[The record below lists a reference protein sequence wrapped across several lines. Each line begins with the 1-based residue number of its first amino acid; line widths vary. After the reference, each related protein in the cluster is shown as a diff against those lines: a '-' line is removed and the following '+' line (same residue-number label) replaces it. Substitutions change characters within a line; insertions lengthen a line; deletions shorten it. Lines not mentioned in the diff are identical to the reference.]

1 MKIIY
6 SVMLACALLLVSSCG
21 TVAHKTSV
29 DDSLHDE
36 VDINTVR
43 FSIGSVQNKTAK
55 DFDVDI
61 IAMMSEEL
69 AKELKVKQLF
79 WQDDSEYRVTLNID
93 IIEYQKGDAFKRWIM
108 PGLGSTILKVQC
120 HVMNQD
126 KLVGTI
132 DAHRSVDAGGA
143 YSAGAW
149 KTVFNGIAQDI
160 VEELEKEILIRK
172 EATQVKK
179 QDPDNRDL
187 YFHGPGAAMG
197 N

>member
-6 SVMLACALLLVSSCG
+6 SLLVTCALFLVSSCG

-29 DDSLHDE
+29 DDALHDE
-36 VDINTVR
+36 VDISSVR
-43 FSIGSVQNKTAK
+43 FSVGTVENKTAK
-55 DFDVDI
+55 EFDVDI
-61 IAMMSEEL
+61 IAMMGDEL
-69 AKELKVKQLF
+69 TRELKEKQLF
-79 WQDDSEYRVTLNID
+79 WEDESEYQVTLDID

-120 HVMNQD
+120 HVMNKD
-126 KLVGTI
+126 KRVGSI

-149 KTVFNGIAQDI
+149 KTVFKSVAEDI

-172 EATQVKK
+172 EAATQ
-179 QDPDNRDL
+179 
-187 YFHGPGAAMG
+187 
-197 N
+197 